1 MQNTGDPTGLSASE
15 ATEPTKAALK
25 ILVVAAEAVP
35 FAKVGHVA
43 EVVGSLPLA
52 LRELGHDVRLAIP
65 RYGQIDPIKF
75 DLKPIAS
82 LQKLIVPMDSHLEA
96 VQISQGQIG
105 KSVPVYL
112 VNNAKYFNREG
123 IYGYPDDD
131 ERFILFCRA
140 VLEMLPLLEWQ
151 PDIIHCHDW
160 HTAIIPHWLKT
171 IYADKPFYQHTA
183 SVYTI
188 HNLAYQ
194 GIFGYRVLEIAG
206 IGEYEFVYPEQSDPN
221 RLVSLMSLGI
231 RSADVISTVS
241 PTYAREIL
249 TPQYGEHLEELL
261 NSRSDQL
268 FGILNGINTNVFNP
282 ATDRY
287 LAANFDAASLEKRVQ
302 NKLVL
307 QREANLPEN
316 PDVPLIGMISRLANQ
331 KGFDL
336 MAQIIEPLMQLN
348 VQFVLMGTGDP
359 FYHELFRQIAERYPA
374 KASFYLTFKSPIA
387 QKIYGGSDLFLMPS
401 RFEPCGLGQMIAMR
415 YGSIPV
421 VRETGGLADTV
432 KDVDPRYDEGNGFTF
447 SEYNSMLLYA
457 AIVRALETYK
467 YPTLW
472 QNLMRRDM
480 LADYS
485 WRNSAA
491 QYVELYFKALQFYQ
505 ASKSKTA
512 S

>member
-1 MQNTGDPTGLSASE
+1 MQEIKNNTTTSTFDSSDEVAKS
-15 ATEPTKAALK
+15 LK
-25 ILVVAAEAVP
+25 ILIVAAEAVP

-52 LRELGHDVRLAIP
+52 LKEVGHDVRLALP

-75 DLKPIAS
+75 DLKPLAD
-82 LQKLIVPMDSHLEA
+82 LQQLIVPMDSHRET
-96 VQISQGQIG
+96 VQISEGRIG
-105 KSVPVYL
+105 HNVPVYF
-112 VNNAKYFNREG
+112 VNSVKYFNREG
-123 IYGYPDDD
+123 IYGHPDDD

-140 VLEMLPLLEWQ
+140 VLEMLPSLEWQ

-160 HTAIIPHWLKT
+160 HTAIIPNWLKT
-171 IYADKPFYQHTA
+171 IYSEKPFYQNIA

-206 IGEYEFVYPEQSDPN
+206 LEEYQFVYSEQSDAN

-261 NSRSDQL
+261 NSRSERL
-268 FGILNGINTNVFNP
+268 FGILNGINTDTFNP
-282 ATDRY
+282 ATDRF
-287 LAANFDAASLEKRVQ
+287 LAANFNAETLKKRVQ
-302 NKLVL
+302 NKLNL
-307 QREANLPEN
+307 QREAHLPEN
-316 PDVPLIGMISRLANQ
+316 PEVPLIGMISRLSNQ

-336 MAQIIEPLMQLN
+336 VAQILEPLLQLD

-359 FYHELFRQIAERYPA
+359 FYHDLFKQLVTRYPE
-374 KASFYLTFKSPIA
+374 KASFYLTFRNPIA
-387 QKIYGGSDLFLMPS
+387 QKIYGGSDMFLMPS

-415 YGSIPV
+415 YGSIPI

-432 KDVDPRYDEGNGFTF
+432 KDLDPRHEEGNGFTF
-447 SEYNSMLLYA
+447 QTYDPLQLYA

-467 YPTLW
+467 YPEIWRKL
-472 QNLMRRDM
+472 QRRDM
-480 LADYS
+480 QADYS
-485 WRNSAA
+485 WRASAA
-491 QYVELYFKALQFYQ
+491 QYVELYHKARQFHVT
-505 ASKSKTA
+505 K
-512 S
+512 

>member
-1 MQNTGDPTGLSASE
+1 MQETSDYSTSTSFEETNSSSQ
-15 ATEPTKAALK
+15 ALK

-52 LRELGHDVRLAIP
+52 LKELGHDVRLAMP

-75 DLKPIAS
+75 DLKPLAN
-82 LQKLIVPMDSHLEA
+82 LHQLTVPMDSHREK
-96 VQISQGQIG
+96 VEITEGQIG
-105 KSVPVYL
+105 KNVPVYF
-112 VNNAKYFNREG
+112 VNNDKYFNREG

-140 VLEMLPLLEWQ
+140 VLEMLPILNWQ

-171 IYADKPFYQHTA
+171 TYAHNPFYQNMA

-206 IGEYEFVYPEQSDPN
+206 IGEYEFVYPQQGDAN
-221 RLVSLMSLGI
+221 RVVSLMSLGI

-249 TPQYGEHLEELL
+249 TSQYGEHMEELL
-261 NSRSDQL
+261 NSRSERL
-268 FGILNGINTNVFNP
+268 FGIINGINTNVFNP
-282 ATDRY
+282 STDRY
-287 LAANFDAASLEKRVQ
+287 IATNFDADSLDKRVQ
-302 NKLVL
+302 NKLDL
-307 QREANLPEN
+307 QREARLPQN
-316 PDVPLIGMISRLANQ
+316 PNVPILAMISRLANQ

-336 MAQIIEPLMQLN
+336 LAQIIEPLMKQDI
-348 VQFVLMGTGDP
+348 QFVIMGTGDP
-359 FYHELFRQIAERYPA
+359 LYHDLFRQVAERYPD
-374 KASFYLTFKSPIA
+374 KASFFLTFRNPIA
-387 QKIYGGSDLFLMPS
+387 QKIYAGSDMFLMPS
-401 RFEPCGLGQMIAMR
+401 RFEPCGLGQMSAMR

-432 KDVDPRYDEGNGFTF
+432 KDLDPRHGHGNGFTF
-447 SEYNSMLLYA
+447 REYNAMLFYA

-467 YPTLW
+467 YPELW

-480 LADYS
+480 LANYS
-485 WRNSAA
+485 WHASAV
-491 QYVELYFKALQFYQ
+491 QYIELYRKAKEFYN
-505 ASKSKTA
+505 KV
-512 S
+512 

>member
-1 MQNTGDPTGLSASE
+1 MQEASDHTL
-15 ATEPTKAALK
+15 ASPDQKQSNVLASRPLK

-52 LRELGHDVRLAIP
+52 LKELGHDIRLAIP

-75 DLKPIAS
+75 DLKPLAS
-82 LQKLIVPMDSHLEA
+82 LQQLNVPMNGHREI
-96 VQISQGQIG
+96 VQVSESQIG
-105 KSVPVYL
+105 KNVPVYFI
-112 VNNAKYFNREG
+112 NSEKYFNREG

-140 VLEMLPLLEWQ
+140 VLEMLPVLNWQ

-160 HTAIIPHWLKT
+160 HTAIIPNWLKT
-171 IYADKPFYQHTA
+171 VYAERDFYEKIA

-206 IGEYEFVYPEQSDPN
+206 IEEYQFVYPEQGDPN

-249 TPQYGEHLEELL
+249 TPQYGEHLDDLL
-261 NSRSDQL
+261 NSRSDRL

-287 LAANFDAASLEKRVQ
+287 LAANFDADSLDKRIT
-302 NKLVL
+302 NKLDL
-307 QREANLPEN
+307 QREARLPQN
-316 PDVPLIGMISRLANQ
+316 PEVPIIGMISRLANQ

-336 MAQIIEPLMQLN
+336 VAQIIESLMQLDI
-348 VQFVLMGTGDP
+348 QFVLMGTGDP
-359 FYHELFRQIAERYPA
+359 LYHDIFRQMAERYPD
-374 KASFYLTFKSPIA
+374 KASFFLTFRNPIA

-401 RFEPCGLGQMIAMR
+401 RFEPCGLGQLIAMR

-432 KDVDPRYDEGNGFTF
+432 KDVEPRYNQGNGFTF
-447 SEYNSMLLYA
+447 KEYHPMELYA

-467 YPTLW
+467 YSDIW
-472 QNLMRRDM
+472 RNLQRRDM
-480 LADYS
+480 LANFS
-485 WRNSAA
+485 WYASAVQYIELYRAA
-491 QYVELYFKALQFYQ
+491 QQFH
-505 ASKSKTA
+505 KETE
-512 S
+512 